1 MRELVVT
8 PSFSSG
14 ANSQLYLASFSL
26 RPNDL
31 RKYIYGGLD
40 YPICFESKCFD
51 EKFRA
56 ELANHAEVLVDR
68 LIEKKSKLFNELHK
82 TNFSVR
88 YWRILLG
95 PWVHQFVHQTI
106 LFDRIL
112 QFAIGRIGSETV
124 LVQAISRAQWP
135 QFQTTLDAI
144 TASKHDFFI
153 QVLFSFI
160 VKSRYRDKFVHR
172 DVSFDSSS
180 DDSSKI
186 ARESFI
192 TFSRVILSKFI
203 LFISSK
209 IREDL
214 LLASEVPENKKIDFK
229 LWWASNFRWV
239 PDFITDR
246 SYMGFKATTPRFFG
260 EEITQTYDDF
270 DLIDVAFD
278 HFVPSVFVEHYDS
291 FRSFAIGSVPMP
303 AMRGVIGSTSWYYRE
318 RFKFIAAEVC
328 ESGGRSIGVQHGGN
342 YGLQKNHPI
351 LRREVLDRD
360 VYITWGWTVVSALNG
375 LRAEIMALPSL
386 KLCGTRPR
394 TKAHNSG
401 NKILFAGSEMPRF
414 PRWIGKD
421 DFEIFRTRL
430 MSQNQF
436 FETLRIEFRMS
447 CVFRGNPRQFGWGQI
462 DELNERFPELTIDDH
477 QYDFQAAL
485 DSTDVFCTN
494 NLSTTYAE
502 ALYRNIPTVLF
513 WRDSEITIEDDAA
526 DAFQLLRD
534 AGVLLNDGREAGTFL
549 NSSMDNIAAWWW
561 SDSIQDARRTFCA
574 RYLQA
579 SNTAVSDWLKTVQS

>member
-1 MRELVVT
+1 MRELVIT
-8 PSFSSG
+8 PSFSQG

-31 RKYIYGGLD
+31 RRYIYGGLD
-40 YPICFESKCFD
+40 HSICFESKCFD
-51 EKFRA
+51 EGFRA
-56 ELANHAEVLVDR
+56 ELSNHAEVLVDR
-68 LIEKKSKLFNELHK
+68 LIKKKSESLNETHA

-95 PWVHQFVHQTI
+95 PWVHQFVHQLI

-112 QFAIGRIGSETV
+112 QFGIGRSNSETL
-124 LVQAISRAQWP
+124 LVQTIYPAQWP

-160 VKSRYRDKFVHR
+160 LKSRYRDKFVHR
-172 DVSFDSSS
+172 DVSSDLSSY
-180 DDSSKI
+180 DSSKTT
-186 ARESFI
+186 RESFI
-192 TFSRVILSKFI
+192 TSFREILSKFI

-209 IREDL
+209 IRGDL
-214 LLASEVPENKKIDFK
+214 LLASEVPENKIIDFK

-246 SYMGFKATTPRFFG
+246 SYMGFQATTPRFRG
-260 EEITQTYDDF
+260 EEITQTNDDF

-278 HFVPSVFVEHYDS
+278 YFVPSVFVEHYDS
-291 FRSFAIGSVPMP
+291 FRSFAVDSVPMP
-303 AMRGVIGSTSWYYRE
+303 AVRGVIGSTSWYYRE

-360 VYITWGWTVVSALNG
+360 MYVTWGWTKVSALND
-375 LRAEIMALPSL
+375 LRSEIIALPSL

-394 TKAHNSG
+394 AKAHNYG

-421 DFEIFRTRL
+421 DFEIFRNRL

-436 FETLRIEFRMS
+436 FETLGIEFRRS

-477 QYDFQAAL
+477 KYGFQAAL

-513 WRDSEITIEDDAA
+513 WRDSEITIEDDAI
-526 DAFQLLRD
+526 DAFRLLRD
-534 AGVLLNDGREAGTFL
+534 AGVLVNDGREAGEFL
-549 NSSMDNIAAWWW
+549 NSSMDNITAWWW
-561 SDSIQDARRTFCA
+561 SDSIQDARRSFCES
-574 RYLQA
+574 YLQA
-579 SNTAVSDWLKTVQS
+579 SNTTVSDWLKTI